1 MSNSLNMSQ
10 FKRLID
16 CVLVFKNFLHIL
28 IFQILVLY
36 ILTLLFSVVAPCHTY
51 IELLS
56 RNAVCS
62 STLKGW
68 IKEQYSLFPEYCC
81 NIDYR
86 KLVYNNEF
94 YVTEFNNYF
103 HKEMENY
110 YLNATSSERSKHKKA
125 DSSFHNLRCLLCIS
139 MAISICG
146 IAGENQPTGTK
157 FPMEIIDW

>member
-1 MSNSLNMSQ
+1 M
-10 FKRLID
+10 
-16 CVLVFKNFLHIL
+16 
-28 IFQILVLY
+28 LY

-51 IELLS
+51 NELLS
-56 RNAVCS
+56 RNAVCN

-68 IKEQYSLFPEYCC
+68 IKEQYSLFPENCC
-81 NIDYR
+81 NFDYW

-94 YVTEFNNYF
+94 DVTEFNNYF

-139 MAISICG
+139 MAISILCLAMNPVKQFANFSWSNS
-146 IAGENQPTGTK
+146 ICIWFK
-157 FPMEIIDW
+157 